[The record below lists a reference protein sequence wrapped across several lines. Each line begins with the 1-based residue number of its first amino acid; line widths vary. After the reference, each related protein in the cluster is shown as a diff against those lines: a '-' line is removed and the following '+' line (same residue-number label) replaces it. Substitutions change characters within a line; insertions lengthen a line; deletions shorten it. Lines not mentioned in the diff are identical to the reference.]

1 MQSPVPPI
9 EYEIFEYKI
18 KKNLRYNYRPVWQRK
33 RAPQPHELKGR
44 IGENH
49 DWQIHT
55 DMVENEPH
63 DTSVLVS
70 RSVALLLDLVL
81 GEESEALEEEGGE
94 AGEEEDTLVED
105 EGDDGGQLELAEVGD
120 QPLPG
125 GVEGGGR
132 HCWVA
137 GGGWQEEG
145 GRIFLG
151 AVCCIWLAGRPWSFP
166 PPPPPLLLAAA
177 AAAAAL
183 GFAQATTVLHHAEAD
198 PRDQG
203 LPADGAPEG
212 RAVGADQEDQ
222 GRRQVQGSLLQVP
235 LHALRLRC
243 RQGQQAQA
251 VPPTRFECPGGLSCL
266 KPDHAFTSSGNVGLS
281 SVCVQ

>member
-18 KKNLRYNYRPVWQRK
+18 KKNLRYNDRPVWQRK

-55 DMVENEPH
+55 DMVENETH

-94 AGEEEDTLVED
+94 AGEEEDALVED

-125 GVEGGGR
+125 GVEGRGR

-137 GGGWQEEG
+137 GGGWQEDEG
-145 GRIFLG
+145 ERIFLG

-166 PPPPPLLLAAA
+166 PPPPPA
-177 AAAAAL
+177 
-183 GFAQATTVLHHAEAD
+183 FIVCYF
-198 PRDQG
+198 
-203 LPADGAPEG
+203 LPI
-212 RAVGADQEDQ
+212 
-222 GRRQVQGSLLQVP
+222 
-235 LHALRLRC
+235 
-243 RQGQQAQA
+243 
-251 VPPTRFECPGGLSCL
+251 
-266 KPDHAFTSSGNVGLS
+266 
-281 SVCVQ
+281 